1 MKKFLLL
8 FAIIAGLL
16 IFLPDCKK
24 DLPNPD
30 EGDTTAIISEATKYV
45 NNWIWDVMN
54 EVYLWNSSISQTLD
68 PDLESDPE
76 NFFKKMLY
84 SKDRFSWIT
93 DDYQGLMDQYYG
105 VATSTGYSPA
115 FGRFSNTD
123 GVFILVEYV
132 YPGSPADVAGL
143 KRGDIILQIN
153 NADLNIANYLRLF
166 NSTSQ
171 TVTLGELIGGSISP
185 TDRKIT
191 IVAQEI
197 ALDPTIYYEIKEI
210 AGHKIGYLVY
220 VEFTSGK
227 DREYLYSLEHVLDTF
242 TVAGVTDLII
252 DFRYNPGGDS
262 EAATFFASA
271 IAPASVVQN
280 HEVLVRFEYN
290 SFYNNYFLQQE
301 GADSPRLVCKFSD
314 TANYLNLSKVYFLTT
329 GGTASACEFTISGL
343 FPYMDVVLV
352 GESTYGKY
360 CGAWIIPDLAEP
372 PQHNWGLVPVVMK
385 YANKDGYTDFDEGI
399 PADITIEDD
408 LFNAVPF
415 GDLRDSVLYKA
426 VEAIVGPGQIPGKK
440 ASLVKKH
447 MPYELLYN
455 PMKDRRRNLFLPP
468 PVLK

>member
-1 MKKFLLL
+1 MKKSIVL
-8 FAIIAGLL
+8 FAIIAGL
-16 IFLPDCKK
+16 IMFLPYCKK
-24 DLPNPD
+24 DVPD
-30 EGDTTAIISEATKYV
+30 PDDGDTTDIITEATKYI

-54 EVYLWNSSISQTLD
+54 EVYLWNTSISQSLD
-68 PDLESDPE
+68 PDLEPDPE
-76 NFFKKMLY
+76 NFFEKLLY

-93 DDYQGLMDQYYG
+93 DDYSGLMDQYYG

-115 FGRFSNTD
+115 FGRFSNTE

-132 YPGSPADVAGL
+132 YPGSPADLAGL

-153 NADLNIANYLRLF
+153 NVDLNIGNYLNLYNSSTQVVTMGEF
-166 NSTSQ
+166 NGQ
-171 TVTLGELIGGSISP
+171 YIAQ

-227 DREYLYSLEHVLDTF
+227 DREYLYSLEHALDTF
-242 TVAGVTDLII
+242 TVAGVTDLIV
-252 DFRYNPGGDS
+252 DFRYNPGGDI
-262 EAATFFASA
+262 EASTFFASA

-280 HEVLVRFEYN
+280 HDILVRFEYN
-290 SFYNNYFLQQE
+290 SLYNNYFLQNE
-301 GADSPRLVCKFSD
+301 GSDSPHLVCRFSD

-329 GGTASACEFTISGL
+329 GGTASACEFTMSGL

-352 GESTYGKY
+352 GENTYGKY

-385 YANKDGYTDFDEGI
+385 YANKDGFTDFDEGLT
-399 PADITIEDD
+399 ADITVEDD

-426 VEAIVGPGQIPGKK
+426 MEAIVGPGQMPGKK
-440 ASLVKKH
+440 AYLKKH
-447 MPYELLYN
+447 MPYELLDN
-455 PMKDRRRNLFLPP
+455 PMKDRRRNLFLPQP
-468 PVLK
+468 LIK